1 MTRVRAEAS
10 ARAAFAYRDFR
21 LYQVA
26 RLLSTIAIQMLSVAV
41 GWHVYELTRRPFD
54 LGLVG
59 LVQFLP
65 AIGLSLLTGHTAD
78 RFDRRRVVIVCYC
91 LLAVTAMLLYLSSRA
106 GTVTWPIYATMFL
119 FATARA
125 FLAPAGQAL
134 LPDLVPPEHF
144 ASAVAWGSSVFEIG
158 AIIGPALG
166 GWIYTAGHGPGAVY
180 LTGASAYI
188 LASVIAGSMKVRTG
202 RMERKAASFETIVA
216 GVVYVYR
223 NKILLGSISLDLF
236 AVLFGG
242 AVALLPIYA
251 RDILHVGP
259 WGLGLLRS
267 APALGAGS
275 VAVLIAFRPLRSR
288 TGAIMLG
295 CVALYGIATVVFGAS
310 RIFWISLAALVVV
323 GASDMVSVVIRAT
336 LVQIVTPPEMRGRVS
351 AVNMVFVGAS
361 NELGE
366 LESGM
371 TAAWLGTVPSVILG
385 GVAACAVVA
394 IYAVLFPGLR
404 RVDRL
409 DSRQPLGGERSVSV
423 TRKGLIASSVGP
435 PATDGADEAT
445 GAPPLP
451 PPS

>member
-1 MTRVRAEAS
+1 MMRESGPAAGPAEEPS
-10 ARAAFAYRDFR
+10 PRAAFAYRDFR
-21 LYQVA
+21 LYQGA
-26 RLLSTIAIQMLSVAV
+26 RLLSTLASQMLSVAV
-41 GWHVYELTRRPFD
+41 GWQVYELSGRAFD

-78 RFDRRRVVIVCYC
+78 RFDRRKVVMICYAA
-91 LLAVTAMLLYLSSRA
+91 LATTAALLYGSTRA
-106 GTVTWPIYATMFL
+106 GSATWPIYASMFL

-134 LPDLVPPEHF
+134 LPDVVPAKHF
-144 ASAVAWGSSVFEIG
+144 ASAVAWGSTVFEIG
-158 AIIGPALG
+158 AILGPALG
-166 GWIYTAGHGPGAVY
+166 GWIYSAGHGPAPVY
-180 LTGASAYI
+180 LAGATAYV
-188 LASVIAGSMKVRTG
+188 LAGLFAAAMAVRTG
-202 RMERKAASFETIVA
+202 RMEHKAASLETVVA
-216 GVVYVYR
+216 GVTYVWR

-267 APALGAGS
+267 APALGAAS
-275 VAVLIAFRPLRSR
+275 VAVLIAFRPLRRR
-288 TGAIMLG
+288 TGAVMLI
-295 CVALYGIATVVFGAS
+295 CVAVFGLATIVFGAS
-310 RIFWISLAALVVV
+310 RTFWLSLVALAVV
-323 GASDMVSVVIRAT
+323 GASDMVSVVIRST

-371 TAAWLGTVPSVILG
+371 TAAWMGTVPSVLFG
-385 GVAACAVVA
+385 GIAACAVVA

-404 RVDRL
+404 RVDKL
-409 DSRQPLGGERSVSV
+409 EAP
-423 TRKGLIASSVGP
+423 SS
-435 PATDGADEAT
+435 
-445 GAPPLP
+445 
-451 PPS
+451 

>member
-1 MTRVRAEAS
+1 MTRARDETS
-10 ARAAFAYRDFR
+10 PRAAFSYRDFR

-26 RLLSTIAIQMLSVAV
+26 RLLSTIANQMLSVAV
-41 GWHVYELTRRPFD
+41 GWQIYDLTRRAFD
-54 LGLVG
+54 LGLIG

-78 RFDRRRVVIVCYC
+78 RFDRRRIVVVCYGV
-91 LLAVTAMLLYLSSRA
+91 LACASALLYISTRA
-106 GTVTWPIYATMFL
+106 GSATWPIYATLFL

-125 FLAPAGQAL
+125 FVAPAGQAL

-158 AIIGPALG
+158 AIVGPAIG
-166 GWIYTAGHGPGAVY
+166 GWVYSANHGPGAVY
-180 LTGASAYI
+180 LTGAASYV
-188 LASVIAGSMKVRTG
+188 LAAFFAGAMVVRTG
-202 RMERKAASFETIVA
+202 RMERKAASFETVVA

-223 NKILLGSISLDLF
+223 NKTLLGSISLDLF

-242 AVALLPIYA
+242 ATALLPIYA

-275 VAVLIAFRPLRSR
+275 VAVLIAFRPLRRR
-288 TGAIMLG
+288 TGAIMLA
-295 CVALYGIATVVFGAS
+295 CVALYGVATVVFGAS
-310 RIFWISLAALVVV
+310 RTFWISLLALAVV

-371 TAAWLGTVPSVILG
+371 TAAWLGAVPSVILG
-385 GVAACAVVA
+385 GVAACAVVG
-394 IYAVLFPGLR
+394 IYSVLFPGLR

-409 DSRQPLGGERSVSV
+409 
-423 TRKGLIASSVGP
+423 
-435 PATDGADEAT
+435 EAPT
-445 GAPPLP
+445 AAPPSRP
-451 PPS
+451 RS

>member
-1 MTRVRAEAS
+1 MTGVRTTTS

-26 RLLSTIAIQMLSVAV
+26 RLLSTIANQMLSVAV
-41 GWHVYELTRRPFD
+41 GWQIYELTRRPLD

-65 AIGLSLLTGHTAD
+65 AVGLWPLTGHAAD
-78 RFDRRRVVIVCYC
+78 RFDRRRIVMVCYGI
-91 LLAVTAMLLYLSSRA
+91 LAATAVLLYGSTRA
-106 GTVTWPIYATMFL
+106 GAATWHIYLAMFL
-119 FATARA
+119 FALARA

-134 LPDLVPPEHF
+134 LPDLVPSEHF

-158 AIIGPALG
+158 AILGPALG
-166 GWIYTAGHGPGAVY
+166 GWIYSVGNGPAGVY
-180 LTGASAYI
+180 LTGASAYL
-188 LASVIAGSMKVRTG
+188 LASLFAGAMAVRTG
-202 RMERKAASFETIVA
+202 RMERKGASFETIVA
-216 GVVYVYR
+216 GVVYVWN

-267 APALGAGS
+267 APALGAAS
-275 VAVLIAFRPLRSR
+275 VAVLIAFRPLRRR
-288 TGAIMLG
+288 TGAIMLA
-295 CVALYGIATVVFGAS
+295 CVALYGAATVVFGAS
-310 RIFWISLAALVVV
+310 KSFWVSLVALAIV

-336 LVQIVTPPEMRGRVS
+336 LVQIVTPKEMRGRVS

-371 TAAWLGTVPSVILG
+371 TAAWFGTVPSVIFG
-385 GVAACAVVA
+385 GLAACVVVA
-394 IYAVLFPGLR
+394 TYTILFPGLR

-409 DSRQPLGGERSVSV
+409 DGAS
-423 TRKGLIASSVGP
+423 GLPRTVDSG
-435 PATDGADEAT
+435 
-445 GAPPLP
+445 
-451 PPS
+451 